1 MERQRIPLYKIRQF
15 GEKIND
21 TFSFVSENFK
31 PLFKYVTY
39 FMLPLALLMAL
50 AMNGYMDGVLQTARN
65 PDAMS
70 AGVIANFA
78 VGYGGIIL
86 LSLLMGIILPALIY
100 AMMRI
105 YSERENGLKNLT
117 WQELKP
123 TMMHLLKRNTKLMLA
138 FLFFGL
144 LLFAVFG
151 VLVALSV
158 AISTKVVTLGILFI
172 IVLIVGMVV
181 ITVPFSLAS
190 PIYLFEE
197 DMTFIGALKKAFR
210 LGMRT
215 WWGIFGVTL
224 VLYIIIGIVS
234 GVISMPWYIAT
245 MAKTFFGLEG
255 EGAEDSFVNGT
266 MFSFITYLLG
276 VVQAWVGYLCYSV
289 PVIGMAYQY
298 GHASEKVDHV
308 TVATDIEQ
316 FETL

>member
-1 MERQRIPLYKIRQF
+1 MERQRIPLYKVRQF

-70 AGVIANFA
+70 ADAIANFA

-151 VLVALSV
+151 VLVALRYD
-158 AISTKVVTLGILFI
+158 LHWG
-172 IVLIVGMVV
+172 
-181 ITVPFSLAS
+181 
-190 PIYLFEE
+190 FEE
-197 DMTFIGALKKAFR
+197 GIPPGHAHMVGHLWRDVGALHYYWYRIRCHFHA
-210 LGMRT
+210 
-215 WWGIFGVTL
+215 L
-224 VLYIIIGIVS
+224 VYRNH
-234 GVISMPWYIAT
+234 
-245 MAKTFFGLEG
+245 G
-255 EGAEDSFVNGT
+255 EDFLWA
-266 MFSFITYLLG
+266 
-276 VVQAWVGYLCYSV
+276 
-289 PVIGMAYQY
+289 
-298 GHASEKVDHV
+298 
-308 TVATDIEQ
+308 
-316 FETL
+316 

>member
-1 MERQRIPLYKIRQF
+1 MERQRIPLYKVRQF

-65 PDAMS
+65 PEAMS

-151 VLVALSV
+151 VLVAISV
-158 AISTKVVTLGILFI
+158 A
-172 IVLIVGMVV
+172 
-181 ITVPFSLAS
+181 TVPFSLAS

-197 DMTFIGALKKAFR
+197 DMTIIGALKKAFR